1 MQATIKAHPTALI
14 AQDATLAGTI
24 TIGAG
29 CIVHPRASILA
40 TAGPIELGENC
51 VIEELAII
59 ENAGQPGKEEE
70 DLVLRIGHN
79 NQFSVGC
86 RASSNNIA
94 SCRADADRYPSA
106 IHRRLQHLS
115 SPQSRA
121 KQRSC
126 QPKLHHPG
134 GSHCLSF
141 RVCRVRRYGRARA
154 AYGRIRLD
162 GRKAAR
168 QSY

>member
-1 MQATIKAHPTALI
+1 MQTTAKAHPTALI

-51 VIEELAII
+51 VVEELAII
-59 ENAGQPGKEEE
+59 ENAGQPGKDEE
-70 DLVLRIGHN
+70 DPVLRIGHN

-86 RASSNNIA
+86 RASSHNIA
-94 SCRADADRYPSA
+94 SSRADADRYPSA
-106 IHRRLQHLS
+106 IHRRQQHLS
-115 SPQSRA
+115 SPQSRT
-121 KQRSC
+121 KQHSC
-126 QPKLHHPG
+126 QPTLHRAG
-134 GSHCLSF
+134 GSHCLSV
-141 RVCRVRRYGRARA
+141 RACRVWRHRRARA
-154 AYGRIRLD
+154 VYGCIRRN
-162 GRKAAR
+162 GRKASR